1 VESLHP
7 TTWEFTVREKSGKMM
22 RQKRRAG
29 RHIILLCMA
38 MAFGTAGAQDM
49 PTRTQGA
56 SLQVFGLVSYVQ
68 PHYDTANNKGGALG
82 ADIDFRPFYLMEP
95 SVEVRATFA
104 PGSDVSQTTY
114 DFGPR
119 LEFNL
124 GRLKPYATIL
134 IGTGNITFTQP
145 IMTPTGPYTHDN
157 SVVFSEGFGAD
168 YMLSPQIGLRGDI
181 MVQSWNLGGQGNSTS
196 SSFNPHLYS
205 FGVDYRF
212 DFNRVRRSR
221 H

>member
-1 VESLHP
+1 MV
-7 TTWEFTVREKSGKMM
+7 
-22 RQKRRAG
+22 
-29 RHIILLCMA
+29 MA
-38 MAFGTAGAQDM
+38 LGTAYAQEM
-49 PTRTQGA
+49 QTRTQGA
-56 SLQVFGLVSYVQ
+56 SLQAFGLVSYVQ
-68 PHYDTANNKGGALG
+68 PHYDTANNKGGAFG
-82 ADIDFRPFYLMEP
+82 ADVDFRPFYLLEP

-104 PGSDVSQTTY
+104 PGGDVSETTY

-119 LEFNL
+119 VEFDL
-124 GRLKPYATIL
+124 GRLKPYAYIL
-134 IGTGNITFTQP
+134 IGTGKITFTQP
-145 IMTPTGPYTHDN
+145 ITTPTGPYTHDS

-168 YMLSPQIGLRGDI
+168 YMLTSQIGLRGDI
-181 MVQSWNLGGQGNSTS
+181 MVQSWNLGGQGNNASS

>member
-1 VESLHP
+1 MGIAV
-7 TTWEFTVREKSGKMM
+7 F
-22 RQKRRAG
+22 
-29 RHIILLCMA
+29 CMV
-38 MAFGTAGAQDM
+38 MALGTAYAQEM
-49 PTRTQGA
+49 QTRTQGA
-56 SLQVFGLVSYVQ
+56 TLQAFGLISYVQ

-82 ADIDFRPFYLMEP
+82 ADMDFRPFYVMEP

-104 PGSDVSQTTY
+104 PGSDVSETTY

-119 LEFNL
+119 LEMDL
-124 GRLKPYATIL
+124 GRLKPYGYIL
-134 IGTGNITFTQP
+134 IGTGKITFTQP

-157 SVVFSEGFGAD
+157 SFVFSEAFGAD
-168 YMLSPQIGLRGDI
+168 YMLSSQIGVRGEI
-181 MVQSWNLGGQGNSTS
+181 MVQTWNLGGQGNTTS

-212 DFNRVRRSR
+212 DLNRVRR